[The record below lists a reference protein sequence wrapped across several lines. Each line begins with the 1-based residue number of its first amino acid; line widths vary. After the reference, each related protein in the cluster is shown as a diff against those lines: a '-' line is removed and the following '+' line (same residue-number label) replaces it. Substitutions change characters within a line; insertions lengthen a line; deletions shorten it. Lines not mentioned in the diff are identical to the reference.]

1 MKPLSS
7 DTSPDAQ
14 QIQIELLRRLSPS
27 QKLALAFEL
36 TDTMR
41 NLILADLRHRFP
53 EADPA
58 EIRRRF
64 IARVLSR
71 EDVIRAYGFDPESGG
86 LLNSMVPP
94 VSVSYPQITQIL
106 LSNLCNLWPVFQTH
120 T

>member
-14 QIQIELLRRLSPS
+14 SMQFELMRRLSPS

-41 NLILADLRHRFP
+41 NLVLADLRHRFP
-53 EADPA
+53 DANPA

-71 EDVIRAYGFDPESGG
+71 EDVIRAYGFDPQSEG
-86 LLNSMVPP
+86 
-94 VSVSYPQITQIL
+94 Y
-106 LSNLCNLWPVFQTH
+106 
-120 T
+120 